1 MNDPDTHLGNGSRA
15 PAEPTP
21 DQVNAQ
27 IQRIFASREFA
38 QSHRLKKF
46 LDFIVQETIA
56 GRSSAL
62 KEYSVALEV
71 FDRDE
76 SFDPQTSSIVRVE
89 ASRLRA
95 KLRQYYATAGVDDP
109 IEIGLP
115 VGSYV
120 PTFSPSE
127 RPQASR
133 ADATAIGGAPQWP
146 RMAALTGLILLL
158 VGGAVFLFV
167 ELGPDTFQ
175 SGETDA
181 MESSDA
187 TYAVAVLPLRNLS
200 DEPDQDYFSDGL
212 TEALIARLA
221 KDGRGR
227 VISTTSVMAYK
238 NVNRP
243 VSEIAREL
251 NVSHVIEGSVLLIG
265 GKVRIT
271 VQLVHAASGEHLW
284 AETYDRD
291 VADVLAIQNDVV
303 GRIVASL
310 SGRVAASQNV
320 LADDVPSVDPAA
332 YEAQLRGRYFRN
344 TMTAEG
350 FRKGIAYF
358 EAAIENAPDYA
369 LAYSGMA
376 SCYCLLSGHGF
387 ELVAPHE
394 SMPTA
399 KQAVQKAIDLD
410 PNLSEPHAFLGITR
424 LKYDWDW
431 PGAEQAFARAIE
443 LNPSDTQA
451 LIFYSVY
458 FEAMGRQDEAIR
470 VAEEARAIDPLSLAV
485 NVNLGWQYLQTGSLD
500 RARQV
505 FESTRELNPDFWSVH
520 WGLGHYHRRNG
531 DHERAVEAFQTALG
545 AGGGHTLPLTALGH
559 TYAISDRHAQAR
571 TVLAELKRMSGNS
584 YVSPYN
590 MAVIHAGLGEVDEAF
605 EWLDRAYEDRSR
617 SMVWLNV
624 ADELDPLRADPRFAS
639 LVRQVGLPSSDDTR
653 TR

>member
-1 MNDPDTHLGNGSRA
+1 MNDPDVQTEIGSCA
-15 PAEPTP
+15 PDVPAP
-21 DQVNAQ
+21 DQVSAQ
-27 IQRIFASREFA
+27 LRRIFASAEFA

-46 LDFIVQETIA
+46 LEYIVAEAVA
-56 GRSSAL
+56 GRSNAL

-95 KLRQYYATAGVDDP
+95 KLRQYYAIAGAEDP
-109 IEIGLP
+109 IEIALP
-115 VGSYV
+115 AGSYV
-120 PTFSPSE
+120 PTFSTTMG
-127 RPQASR
+127 PQGAP
-133 ADATAIGGAPQWP
+133 ADAAAIGGSKQWP
-146 RMAALTGLILLL
+146 RATVLIGVAALLVIAATALIFS
-158 VGGAVFLFV
+158 GDR
-167 ELGPDTFQ
+167 PDESEAGKSEITT
-175 SGETDA
+175 SADA
-181 MESSDA
+181 D
-187 TYAVAVLPLRNLS
+187 YAVAVLPLRNLS
-200 DEPDQDYFSDGL
+200 GESDQDYFSDGM

-221 KDGRGR
+221 KDGSGR

-243 VSEIAREL
+243 VGEIAREL

-271 VQLVHAASGEHLW
+271 VQLLDAASGEHLW
-284 AETYDRD
+284 AESYDRD
-291 VADVLAIQNDVV
+291 VADVLAIQDDVV

-310 SGRVAASQNV
+310 PGAVAADQG
-320 LADDVPSVDPAA
+320 AGAAPRIDPAA

-350 FRKGIAYF
+350 FRKGITYF

-387 ELVAPHE
+387 ELVAPHKA
-394 SMPTA
+394 MPTA
-399 KQAVQKAIDLD
+399 KRAVQKALELD
-410 PNLSEPHAFLGITR
+410 PSLSEPYAFLGITR

-431 PGAEQAFARAIE
+431 PAAKQAFARAIE

-458 FEAMGRQDEAIR
+458 FEAMGEQDEAVR
-470 VAEEARAIDPLSLAV
+470 VAEEARTIDPLSLPV
-485 NVNLGWQYLQTGSLD
+485 NVNLGWQYLQAGRLD
-500 RARQV
+500 QARQV
-505 FESTRELNPDFWSVH
+505 FESTHELDPDFWSVH
-520 WGLGHYHRRNG
+520 WGFGHYHRRNG
-531 DHERAVEAFQTALG
+531 DHDLAIDAFQTALG

-559 TYAISDRHAQAR
+559 AYAISGHEPQAR
-571 TVLAELKRMSGNS
+571 SVLAELKRLSGTS
-584 YVSPYN
+584 YVSPFS
-590 MAVIHAGLGEVDEAF
+590 MAVIHAGLGEADQAF

-624 ADELDPLRADPRFAS
+624 ADELDPLRADPRFAA
-639 LVRQVGLPSSDDTR
+639 LARRVGLPLPN
-653 TR
+653 